1 MTDYIMKLNFENFIL
16 KFAAVAV
23 LASVIL
29 AGCDRDRLKMKIV
42 EFKRCEALAEGRAD
56 SVIVNVS
63 LEYPVAGIPDE
74 AVNSIKGSICREA
87 FRADGSIDIEASADS
102 WADSCVREYRDANL
116 ELLSYLGEQGDDS
129 ACLSWE
135 MSVSGFVCGEY
146 KGMISYD
153 VTSYSYTGGAHG
165 STSETGMVF
174 DVSGNLLTE
183 TDLFGDGYRETLSGL
198 LSSRLEESLPDP
210 DAYNALFIKDIEPNG
225 NFIVTQEG
233 VTYIYGQ
240 YEIGPY
246 YLGIIKVT
254 LPWEDMEGILKR

>member
-23 LASVIL
+23 LASVML
-29 AGCDRDRLKMKIV
+29 AGCDRDRLKMKNV

-102 WADSCVREYRDANL
+102 WA
-116 ELLSYLGEQGDDS
+116 SYLGEQGDDS

>member
-1 MTDYIMKLNFENFIL
+1 MKLNFESFIL
-16 KFAAVAV
+16 EFAAVAV
-23 LASVIL
+23 LASVML
-29 AGCDRDRLKMKIV
+29 AGCDRDRLKMKNV

-56 SVIVNVS
+56 SVTVS
-63 LEYPVAGIPDE
+63 VSVEYPVAGIPDE
-74 AVNSIKGSICREA
+74 AVNSIKGNICREA
-87 FRADGSIDIEASADS
+87 FQADGSVDIEASAAS
-102 WADSCVREYRDANL
+102 WADSCVSEYRDANL

-135 MSVSGFVCGEY
+135 MSVSGYVCGDY
-146 KGMISYD
+146 KDMISYD

-165 STSETGMVF
+165 ITSERGMVF
-174 DVSGNLLTE
+174 NASGRLLSE
-183 TDLFGDGYRETLSGL
+183 ADLFGDGYMETLSGL
-198 LSSRLEESLPDP
+198 LTSRLEDSLSDP

-246 YLGIIKVT
+246 YLGIIRVT
-254 LPWEDMEGILKR
+254 VPWDDLKDILTHD